1 MQSIALQELMK
12 LTDRTNNVA
21 DRRKA
26 ILQRLS
32 IESKPYDLTWPN
44 SLATHLGYVDESKA
58 GLAKFPRTPTAS
70 PALDPWQRSV
80 LDATDVQAILYLAIY
95 AS

>member
-1 MQSIALQELMK
+1 MQSIALQGLMK
-12 LTDRTNNVA
+12 LTDRSNNVA

-44 SLATHLGYVDESKA
+44 LLATPVGYVDESKA
-58 GLAKFPRTPTAS
+58 GLATFPQTPTES
-70 PALDPWQRSV
+70 P
-80 LDATDVQAILYLAIY
+80 TLAIHGNGRF
-95 AS
+95 